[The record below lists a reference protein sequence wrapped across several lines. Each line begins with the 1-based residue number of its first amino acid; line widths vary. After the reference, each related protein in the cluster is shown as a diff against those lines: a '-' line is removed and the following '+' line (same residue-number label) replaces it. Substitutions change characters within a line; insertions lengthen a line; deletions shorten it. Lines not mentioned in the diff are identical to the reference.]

1 MYTSMPTPS
10 RQTIIT
16 SLLAGLASVLALIC
30 LPSSGNSVQAQSPQ
44 TTPQGSANSCGF
56 SWSNEGAPILGWFTL
71 KSIDALSSSDVW
83 AVGNA
88 PYSQVV
94 LEHWDGHTWTVT
106 PQSAING
113 NVTGLSVVSA
123 IAPDNVWAFGTSDTS
138 STVPVH
144 WDGISWS
151 TLPGPTIQITIRD
164 GEAISSNDLWIVGSR
179 PISAHYESY
188 ATHWD
193 GSTWTTM
200 PVPGGIYATSEL
212 QAISVVAPDDIW
224 VVGSSYEG
232 TTQIAFTSHWD
243 GTTWTAVPLPALGTS
258 SMLNDITSTASDDA
272 WAVGNYYDGETL
284 SVVLHWNGTAWTI
297 EDALGNMPET
307 VVALA
312 PGDIWVMGTGPFVQV
327 QHLDP
332 YFGWSAVGGPGIFP
346 ENSISGS
353 IRSTGADGEL
363 WVVGTTL
370 TSQSYYGW
378 IRHYSEK
385 FVSYADVAE
394 DAEFFPY
401 IKCLSCAGIIS
412 GYPCGGPGEPCNT
425 NNDPYFRPSVS
436 VTRAQL
442 AKIVVGATGE
452 PVINPAEA
460 TFQDVPVGS
469 TFYTYVETLAAWQVI
484 SGYPC
489 GGPGEP
495 CVAPDN
501 KPYFRPSVTSSRAQL
516 AKITAEAANFTD
528 PIPPG
533 TQTFTDVPE
542 GSTFHLFIERLAE
555 RSIINGYP
563 CGGPGEPCDPQ
574 NRPYFRPASQV
585 TRGQS
590 AKIVSNAFL
599 PSCSVSGSK

>member
-1 MYTSMPTPS
+1 MNTSKPNPPRHT
-10 RQTIIT
+10 RI
-16 SLLAGLASVLALIC
+16 ASVLAGLVCVLALLC
-30 LPSSGNSVQAQSPQ
+30 LLPGSNFAQAQSPQ

-56 SWSNEGAPILGWFTL
+56 SWSHEGAPISGFFTL
-71 KSIDALSSSDVW
+71 SSIDALSSSDVW
-83 AVGNA
+83 AVGTA
-88 PYSQVV
+88 PYSQVI

-106 PQSAING
+106 PQSAISG

-144 WDGISWS
+144 WDGTSWS
-151 TLPGPTIQITIRD
+151 TLPGSPVPITILD
-164 GEAISSNDLWIVGSR
+164 GEAISNNDIWLVGYR
-179 PISAHYESY
+179 PVAARHASY

-193 GSTWTTM
+193 GSTWTII
-200 PVPGGIYATSEL
+200 PVPGGIYPNSEL

-224 VVGSSYEG
+224 VVGFSSEDS
-232 TTQIAFTSHWD
+232 TRIAFTSHWD
-243 GTTWTAVPLPALGTS
+243 GSAWTPIPLPALGTAS
-258 SMLNDITSTASDDA
+258 TLNDITSTASDDV
-272 WAVGNYYDGETL
+272 WAVGNYYDGELL
-284 SVVLHWNGTAWTI
+284 SVVLHWNGTEWAI

-332 YFGWSAVGGPGIFP
+332 YFGWIAVGGPGIFP
-346 ENSISGS
+346 ENSIPGF
-353 IRSTGADGEL
+353 IRSTGVDGEL

-370 TSQSYYGW
+370 TSNGYTGW

-401 IKCLSCAGIIS
+401 IKCLSCAGVISGYPCGGAGEPCNASNDPYFRPSVSVTRGQLAKIVAGVMGEPLLSPAEPTFQDVPFGSTFYTYVEAIAVEQIIS
-412 GYPCGGPGEPCNT
+412 GYPCGGPGEPC
-425 NNDPYFRPSVS
+425 
-436 VTRAQL
+436 
-442 AKIVVGATGE
+442 I
-452 PVINPAEA
+452 
-460 TFQDVPVGS
+460 
-469 TFYTYVETLAAWQVI
+469 
-484 SGYPC
+484 
-489 GGPGEP
+489 
-495 CVAPDN
+495 APDN

-516 AKITAEAANFTD
+516 AKIVAEAADFAD

-533 TQTFTDVPE
+533 TQTFADVPE

-574 NRPYFRPASQV
+574 NRPYFRPASLV

-599 PSCSVSGSK
+599 PSCSVSGAK